1 MRPPHFLAP
10 NKAKTFPTKVIAFD
24 CETEA
29 TSVEGGKLH
38 TLKLGVAC
46 FWRRR
51 GDDEKDTYEWLTFT
65 QEREFWEWV
74 ESHCKGGYTVVLT
87 SHNLGFDMLVLHAF
101 TWLPFLGWNLRG
113 YYSKGLTTICRF
125 AKCRYYE
132 NCGLLPGKCPKD
144 CKKRKYNRRLRFVDN
159 TNFFRGKLK
168 DLGELVD
175 LPKLE
180 VDFEEV
186 SHESLER
193 YCIRDVAI
201 VLALWEKWLDFLSIH
216 DLGKW
221 CWTLP
226 SQALSSYRH
235 RFMRY
240 GILVHDCEDALSLE
254 RQAYHGGRTEV
265 LRVGEFTGGPFYKLD
280 VNSMYPYVMHRA
292 TYPIRLYKYSPRPN
306 VPYLRR
312 LLKKYLVIA
321 ECLVETEDAA
331 FPQHLDGWTCYPT
344 GIFRGVF
351 TTPELTHLLERGR
364 IHEVYRLAYYAH
376 QPIFGQYVDF
386 FYNLKARYT
395 EEGNKVFR
403 SICKGFLNFLY
414 GKFGQRGMEDKIV
427 GSCPLHWVRIE
438 ECYDTD
444 KGEFFDQIYL
454 AGAIIERRKK
464 GESYN
469 SFPAIAAHVTAN
481 ARLYLYRLFCVAGR
495 RNVFYVD
502 TDSLIVNQTGYE
514 NLEPLVHPTRL
525 GGLKVEGITDHLE
538 IRAPKDYMFG
548 PNSHIKGIRD
558 KAIPLADGVYEQD
571 KFPGLAGILRKGN
584 YVDYVVE
591 RTVKTLTREIHSGRV
606 TQEGF
611 VLPFVLGLPSPFPS

>member
-1 MRPPHFLAP
+1 MRHPHFLAP
-10 NKAKTFPTKVIAFD
+10 NKAKTFPTKIVVFD

-29 TSVEGGKLH
+29 TPVEGGMLH

-51 GDDEKDTYEWLTFT
+51 GDGEKDTYEWLTFT
-65 QEREFWEWV
+65 QEQEFWEWV
-74 ESHCKGGYTVVLT
+74 ERRTKSGYTVVLT

-101 TWLPFLGWNLRG
+101 MWLPSLGWDLRG

-125 AKCRYYE
+125 
-132 NCGLLPGKCPKD
+132 
-144 CKKRKYNRRLRFVDN
+144 KKGSKRLRFVDN

-180 VDFEEV
+180 VDFEGVGDE
-186 SHESLER
+186 ELET
-193 YCIRDVAI
+193 YCRRDVAI
-201 VLALWEKWLDFLSIH
+201 VLALWEKWLSFLQLH

-235 RFMRY
+235 RFMRF
-240 GILVHDCEDALSLE
+240 GILVHNCEEALELE
-254 RQAYHGGRTEV
+254 RQSYHGGRTEV

-280 VNSMYPYVMHRA
+280 VNSMYPYVMRRS
-292 TYPIRLYKYSPRPN
+292 TYPVRLYKYSPRAN

-312 LLKKYLVIA
+312 LLEKYLVIA
-321 ECLVETEDAA
+321 ECLAETEEAA
-331 FPQHLDGWTCYPT
+331 FPQYLDGWTCYPT

-351 TTPELTHLLERGR
+351 TTPELKHLLERGQ

-395 EEGNKVFR
+395 EEGNKAFR

-414 GKFGQRGMEDKIV
+414 GKFGQRGMEDKII
-427 GSCPLHWVRIE
+427 GTCPLDWMKTEEHFDWEAQEWV
-438 ECYDTD
+438 DLV
-444 KGEFFDQIYL
+444 YL
-454 AGAIIERRKK
+454 CGQVIERRKR

-481 ARLYLYRLFCVAGR
+481 ARLYLWHLIGLAGR
-495 RNVFYVD
+495 NNVFYVD
-502 TDSLIVNQTGYE
+502 TDSLIVNQMGYKH
-514 NLEPLVHPTRL
+514 LEPLAHPTRL
-525 GGLKVEGITDHLE
+525 GGLKVEGVSDYLE
-538 IRAPKDYMFG
+538 IRAPKDYTFG
-548 PNSHIKGIRD
+548 PNCYIKGIRD
-558 KAIPLADGVYEQD
+558 NAISLADGVYEQD
-571 KFPGLAGILRKGN
+571 KFPGLAGILRKGDCD
-584 YVDYVVE
+584 DYVIE
-591 RTVKTLTREIHSGRV
+591 RTVKRLAREIHSGEV
-606 TQEGF
+606 TQGGH
-611 VLPFVLGLPSPFPS
+611 VLPFQL